1 MVEVVISFMSTVPRQ
16 CKIHGISLVHQLCGE
31 IDGDRETGVSV
42 AGSVAD
48 IPMLGL
54 VSRLVKVEHRVHQVD
69 TFLQG
74 LIDGCSC
81 LGTTVRREIHGTSH
95 GISEKPILGSLMV
108 AQYTLCIVPCQGFF
122 MRKICTR

>member
-1 MVEVVISFMSTVPRQ
+1 MVEVVISFVAAVPRQ
-16 CKIHGISLVHQLCGE
+16 CEIHGISLVHQLRRK
-31 IDGDRETGVSV
+31 IDRDGETGVAV

-54 VSRLVKVEHRVHQVD
+54 VGRLVKVEHRVHQVD
-69 TFLQG
+69 AFLQG
-74 LIDGCSC
+74 FIDGCSC